1 MTRIWLSSRKATEK
15 RKTFRTGAGNFST
28 LIIKVLICSDLL
40 YDCRILLQFQR
51 TWSGHSDSNEKKFLF
66 FIQTH
71 LLLHFKKWRIVL
83 KSLPLHAMMLP
94 CFLLMWGDSGGLGS
108 NKSLLPWP
116 KRNLMIQER
125 NGREVEYPLLC
136 TLDREPQM
144 RFISIKP
151 FTSVLKIIAQ
161 SLYLTSTLAKVHIPH
176 FLPWELFYTSISQVN
191 RVRYS
196 LDNCPWV

>member
-1 MTRIWLSSRKATEK
+1 MA
-15 RKTFRTGAGNFST
+15 AGSCCSFKEHEVVILILMNIFSCFSDKHIFYYT
-28 LIIKVLICSDLL
+28 L
-40 YDCRILLQFQR
+40 
-51 TWSGHSDSNEKKFLF
+51 
-66 FIQTH
+66 
-71 LLLHFKKWRIVL
+71 KWWIVL

-151 FTSVLKIIAQ
+151 FTSLLKIIAQ
-161 SLYLTSTLAKVHIPH
+161 SQIWQAHLPRYIYHIFYLEND
-176 FLPWELFYTSISQVN
+176 FLLLSARWIM
-191 RVRYS
+191 
-196 LDNCPWV
+196 LDILWTTAHGFNHNGNNNSMV